1 MQKPYRGDYKPDY
14 EKWGIKKTSFFSC
27 YLVILFLGF
36 IVALIFD
43 LKFFSSGFH
52 IICLIISFIIY
63 ILNIKADD
71 ELEQKARNNAENEA
85 EQRYQEDLDRY
96 YHWLNSQD
104 ELSDRNLARKI
115 KEKRALSQVDNEQL
129 LGMYGQLQAIQNQT
143 NQQAY
148 LFYQEAQNAL
158 ARGRTYE
165 LENSLDDLE
174 RALGI

>member
-1 MQKPYRGDYKPDY
+1 M
-14 EKWGIKKTSFFSC
+14 
-27 YLVILFLGF
+27 
-36 IVALIFD
+36 
-43 LKFFSSGFH
+43 
-52 IICLIISFIIY
+52 
-63 ILNIKADD
+63 
-71 ELEQKARNNAENEA
+71 
-85 EQRYQEDLDRY
+85 DRY